1 MKVTY
6 HGHSV
11 VTIVTDD
18 GTNLV
23 FDPFIN
29 GHEACDLDVRT
40 VEADYI
46 LLTHAH
52 SDHFGDTI
60 EIAKRTGAT
69 VITTVEIAEYLSSK
83 DIEAHGMQPGG
94 SFNFEFGHVKLTPAI
109 HGSSLQLKPDDEM
122 PTTLGLA
129 SGILVSI
136 NNKIIYHVGDTALY
150 SDMKLIGEMNDID
163 LAFVPIGDNFT
174 MGPKDAAVATKWL
187 KAKQAVPIHYN
198 TFPMIEQDP
207 SDYIN
212 LLDDGVGKILTIGD
226 FIEL

>member
-1 MKVTY
+1 MKATY

-11 VTIVTDD
+11 VTILTDN
-18 GTNLV
+18 GMNLL
-23 FDPFIN
+23 FDPFIT
-29 GHEACDLDVRT
+29 GHAACDLDVNT

-46 LLTHAH
+46 FLTHAH

-83 DIEAHGMQPGG
+83 AIKAHGMQPGG
-94 SFNFEFGHVKLTPAI
+94 GFNFEFGRVKLTPAI
-109 HGSSLQLKPDDEM
+109 HGSSLKLHPDDAT

-129 SGILVSI
+129 SGILVTI
-136 NNKIIYHVGDTALY
+136 NDKTFYHVGDTALY
-150 SDMKLIGEMNDID
+150 SDMKLIGDMNTID

-174 MGPKDAAVATKWL
+174 MGPEDAAVATKWL
-187 KAKQAVPIHYN
+187 KARQAVPIHYN

-207 SDYIN
+207 N
-212 LLDDGVGKILTIGD
+212 VFVELLDKGVGKVLIIGES
-226 FIEL
+226 IEL